1 MTSEPFDIPWWRS
14 AVIYQIYPRSFL
26 DTDGDGIGDLPGI
39 TSKLDYVASLGVD
52 GIWLSPFFT
61 SPMADFGYDVSDYY
75 AVDPIFGTLA
85 DFDALIA
92 RAHELDLKVIID
104 QVYCHTS
111 DQHGWFMQS
120 RDSAT
125 SDKSD
130 WYVWA
135 DAKNDGSPPN
145 NWQSVFSGPAWTW
158 DTRRKQYYLHHF
170 LKQQPTLNLHNPKV
184 VEALVDVGKFWI
196 ERGVD
201 GFRLDALNL
210 GMVDRQLRDNPPS
223 NRLHPANRPFEMQ
236 RHDYSMSQPEMIPL
250 VERLAGAFRKAA
262 GCDFFTVAEIGG
274 DSPHAT
280 MVDYTSGESRLS
292 SAYSFDFIGASTFDA
307 GHIRSVVEQWSGDP
321 QGGHPGFAFSN
332 HDCARVATR
341 WAHAAAPA
349 GRFER
354 LLVLLQATLS
364 GTIFVYQGEELGLPQ
379 VTIPFERLV
388 DPEAIANYPNDSR
401 RDGART
407 PMPWTMSGASCGFT
421 TGEPWLPL
429 GDAHRLLAVE
439 KQHDDPNSILNLFRE
454 LMHRR
459 RQMSAM
465 VHGSIAFCPAPPDTL
480 AILRRTDNGEMAW
493 CAINFSDHQVE
504 IRLPIEDHGEVEL
517 IVGAMTRDGPALII
531 EPFSGALGSAGS
543 LAR

>member
-1 MTSEPFDIPWWRS
+1 MTSKPFDRPWWRS

-39 TSKLDYVASLGVD
+39 TRKLDYVASLGVD
-52 GIWLSPFFT
+52 GVWLSPFFT

-111 DQHGWFMQS
+111 DQHAWFMQS

-223 NRLHPANRPFEMQ
+223 NRQHPANRPFEMQ

-250 VERLAGAFRKAA
+250 VERLAGEFRKTA

-274 DSPHAT
+274 ESPHAT
-280 MVDYTSGESRLS
+280 MVDYTSGEGRLS

-307 GHIRSVVEQWSGDP
+307 CHIKSVVERWSGDA

-341 WAHAAAPA
+341 WREPTAPA

-354 LLVLLQATLS
+354 LLLLLQATLS

-388 DPEAIANYPNDSR
+388 DPEAIANYPNDSQ

-421 TGEPWLPL
+421 NGEPWLPL

-439 KQHDDPNSILNLFRE
+439 TQHDDPDSILNLFRE
-454 LMHRR
+454 VMHRR
-459 RQMSAM
+459 RKMSAM

-504 IRLPIEDHGEVEL
+504 IRLPIQDHGEVEL

>member
-1 MTSEPFDIPWWRS
+1 M
-14 AVIYQIYPRSFL
+14 IYQIYPRSFL

-39 TSKLDYVASLGVD
+39 TRKLDYVASLGVD

-75 AVDPIFGTLA
+75 AVDPVFGTLA

-92 RAHELDLKVIID
+92 RAHELHLKVIID

-111 DQHGWFMQS
+111 DQHAWFLES
-120 RDSAT
+120 RDCAAG
-125 SDKSD
+125 DKSD

-135 DAKNDGSPPN
+135 DARNDGSPPN

-184 VEALVDVGKFWI
+184 VEALIDVGTFWI
-196 ERGVD
+196 GRGVD

-210 GMVDRQLRDNPPS
+210 GMVDRQLRDNPPA
-223 NRLHPANRPFEMQ
+223 NRQHRANRPFEMQ

-250 VERLAGAFRKAA
+250 VEQLADAFRKAA
-262 GCDFFTVAEIGG
+262 GSDFFTVAEIGG
-274 DSPHAT
+274 ENPHAT
-280 MVDYTSGESRLS
+280 MVDYTAGEGRLS

-307 GHIRSVVEQWSGDP
+307 GHIRSVVERWSADA

-354 LLVLLQATLS
+354 LLVLLQAMLS

-379 VTIPFERLV
+379 VTIPFEQLV
-388 DPEAIANYPNDSR
+388 DPEAIANYPNDSQ

-407 PMPWTMSGASCGFT
+407 PMPWTVSGASCGFT
-421 TGEPWLPL
+421 TGEPWLPV
-429 GDAHRLLAVE
+429 GDAHRVLAAE
-439 KQHDDPNSILNLFRE
+439 AQHDDPDSILNLFRTV
-454 LMHRR
+454 MHRR
-459 RQMSAM
+459 RQLPAM
-465 VHGSIAFCPAPPDTL
+465 VDGAITFCPSPPGTL
-480 AILRRTDNGEMAW
+480 VINRRCGKGDMAW
-493 CAINFSDHQVE
+493 CAINFADRQAEILLPSD
-504 IRLPIEDHGEVEL
+504 DHGEAQVT
-517 IVGAMTRDGPALII
+517 IGAMTRDGRRLII
-531 EPFSGALGSAGS
+531 EPFSGALGSAG
-543 LAR
+543 LRAP

>member
-1 MTSEPFDIPWWRS
+1 MTRKKLDNPWWRS

-26 DTDGDGIGDLPGI
+26 DTNGDGIGDLPGI
-39 TSKLDYVASLGVD
+39 MRKLDYVASLGVD

-75 AVDPIFGTLA
+75 AVDPIFGALA

-111 DQHGWFMQS
+111 DLHAWFRQS
-120 RDSAT
+120 RDSAS

-135 DAKNDGSPPN
+135 DPKNDGSAPN
-145 NWQSVFSGPAWTW
+145 NWQSFFSGPAWTW

-170 LKQQPTLNLHNPKV
+170 LKQQPTLNLHNPNV

-210 GMVDRQLRDNPPS
+210 GMVDRQLRDNPPLHS
-223 NRLHPANRPFEMQ
+223 QHPANRPFQMQ

-250 VERLAGAFRKAA
+250 VERLAVEFRKAG

-280 MVDYTSGESRLS
+280 MVEYTSGESRLS

-307 GHIRSVVEQWSGDP
+307 GHIKSVVERWSGDP

-341 WAHAAAPA
+341 WGHAAAPP

-354 LLVLLQATLS
+354 LLLLLQATLN

-379 VTIPFERLV
+379 TIIPFERLV

-407 PMPWTMSGASCGFT
+407 PMPWTVSGASCGFT
-421 TGEPWLPL
+421 AGEPWLPL

-439 KQHDDPNSILNLFRE
+439 AQHDDPNSILNLFRE
-454 LMHRR
+454 VMQRR
-459 RQMSAM
+459 RQMPAM
-465 VHGSIAFCPAPPDTL
+465 VHGSIEFCPSPPDTL
-480 AILRRTDNGEMAW
+480 AIVRRTRNGEVAW
-493 CAINFSDHQVE
+493 CAINFSDHQAE
-504 IRLPIEDHGEVEL
+504 ILLPAEDHGEAQL
-517 IVGAMTRDGPALII
+517 IVGAMTRDGPALVI
-531 EPFSGALGSAGS
+531 EPFSGALGSAAS